1 MLCCGVVGPPLR
13 GAGVRSGMHEP
24 SLPSLDAMS
33 RASLSLTG
41 LQSRSGARA
50 TRPAVWA
57 VLATSAVL
65 CAHELVYQLR
75 FGPGD
80 GYQGAMRV
88 LGHEAY
94 WLAAVTIV
102 AILAG
107 SLAWVSV
114 VQLRRLRREAAA
126 PAVDPSGGART
137 LVALTVGVWWRLALS
152 GLVLFLLQENL
163 EAIAIG
169 AAAPGL
175 DVIIGPDLLAPLAI
189 AILALLLAA
198 VVALVHWRRL
208 VLLGRIRA
216 LAPSWPRRPRPL
228 RRPPVIHVCVSIEP
242 VLRGPVRAPPVAA

>member
-1 MLCCGVVGPPLR
+1 
-13 GAGVRSGMHEP
+13 
-24 SLPSLDAMS
+24 
-33 RASLSLTG
+33 
-41 LQSRSGARA
+41 
-50 TRPAVWA
+50 
-57 VLATSAVL
+57 
-65 CAHELVYQLR
+65 
-75 FGPGD
+75 
-80 GYQGAMRV
+80 MRI
-88 LGHEAY
+88 LGHEGY

-107 SLAWVSV
+107 SLAWVSL
-114 VQLRRLRREAAA
+114 VQLRRLRREAAVA
-126 PAVDPSGGART
+126 PAIDPRGGAPT
-137 LVALTVGVWWRLALS
+137 LVALTAGVWWRLALS

-228 RRPPVIHVCVSIEP
+228 RRPPVIHACVSIDP
-242 VLRGPVRAPPVAA
+242 VLTGPVRAPPVAA

>member
-1 MLCCGVVGPPLR
+1 
-13 GAGVRSGMHEP
+13 
-24 SLPSLDAMS
+24 MS
-33 RASLSLTG
+33 RDTAPLAARL
-41 LQSRSGARA
+41 SRSGARA

-57 VLATSAVL
+57 VLAAVAVML
-65 CAHELVYQLR
+65 AHELVYQLR

-80 GYQGAMRV
+80 GYQGAMRL

-94 WLAAVTIV
+94 WLAAVAIV

-107 SLAWVSV
+107 SLAWVSL

-126 PAVDPSGGART
+126 APDIDPGGGART
-137 LVALTVGVWWRLALS
+137 LTALTVSIWWRLALS
-152 GLVLFLLQENL
+152 GLVLFLFQENL

-189 AILALLLAA
+189 TIMALVLAA

-216 LAPSWPRRPRPL
+216 LAPSWPRRPRPS
-228 RRPPVIHVCVSIEP
+228 RRPPVIHACASIDP